1 MNKFP
6 INNYSKFSEVPL
18 SILEELK
25 FSIYL
30 LDFDW
35 NYLFVNQF
43 VKMNL
48 GERGENLIGQ
58 NMWKTFPELTSDTAF
73 AQLKKNMENGI
84 VTLLETASPINS
96 QRLKITGY
104 RLEDCYYFTATI
116 LPSKIDLIKELR
128 HELYKSM
135 TRTKAKDAR

>member
-18 SILEELK
+18 SRLEQLD

-43 VKMNL
+43 VKNNL
-48 GERGENLIGQ
+48 GERGENLVGK
-58 NMWKTFPELTSDTAF
+58 NMWRTFPELASDAAF
-73 AQLKKNMENGI
+73 VQLKKNMENGI

-116 LPSKIDLIKELR
+116 LPSKIDLMQELR
-128 HELYKSM
+128 GELSKSM
-135 TRTKAKDAR
+135 ARTKAKTWS

>member
-6 INNYSKFSEVPL
+6 INNYARFSDVPL
-18 SILEELK
+18 ARLEELK
-25 FSIYL
+25 FSVYL

-43 VKMNL
+43 VKNNL
-48 GERGENLIGQ
+48 GQRGQNLIGK
-58 NMWKTFPELTSDTAF
+58 NMWKTFPELSTDTAF
-73 AQLKKNMENGI
+73 IQLRKNMENSI
-84 VTLLETASPINS
+84 VTLLETASPINN

-116 LPSKIDLIKELR
+116 LPNKIDLMQELR
-128 HELYKSM
+128 GELHKSTERFKM
-135 TRTKAKDAR
+135 KG